1 MKKKPKY
8 VRRMKKSTK
17 LLWLLSVTAVLLT
30 ILVIIMFLCIPRNHD
45 ESVPKQTVPDF
56 IATTFHDVELET
68 IQIQTTADTTQTM
81 VPSETTEPQL
91 LSNMAELYGQNP
103 DIVGWVKI
111 ENTKLDYPVM
121 HTPNDPEKYLHLD
134 FNEEY
139 SLGGL
144 PFVDANCCM
153 SPESDNLLIYGHNM
167 QNGTMFRALMSYDTI
182 TFWKE
187 HPTIS
192 FSTLYEEREYEI
204 IAAFYD
210 RVYYKDED
218 CFKFYK
224 FIDAEDETKFNEAMT
239 YFKEHSLYDTGVSA
253 EYGDNFITL
262 VTCAYHV
269 DNGRF
274 VVVAKEITE

>member
-1 MKKKPKY
+1 MKKRSK
-8 VRRMKKSTK
+8 RMKKSTK

-30 ILVIIMFLCIPRNHD
+30 ILVIIMILCIARNHE
-45 ESVPKQTVPDF
+45 ESVLEQTVPDS
-56 IATTFHDVELET
+56 IATTFPDVELET
-68 IQIQTTADTTQTM
+68 IQIQTTAETIQTT
-81 VPSETTEPQL
+81 VSSETTEPQL
-91 LSNMAELYGQNP
+91 LSNMVELYGQNP

-134 FNEEY
+134 FNEKY

-144 PFVDANCCM
+144 PFVDANCSM

-187 HPTIS
+187 HPIIS

-204 IAAFYD
+204 MAAFYD
-210 RVYYKDED
+210 RVYYKYED